1 MNSLQ
6 VFSPEFMKYFYIWMF
21 SSTILSIIFKMI
33 DLTVRMKGPLGKDG
47 GKSRVIPLS
56 QNYEAIS
63 YIIILPIK
71 VFFSIIFFA
80 VCFFVKFIMGVLFCS
95 LKWLVSNFIF
105 LIFLTAGIIGN
116 WFVVQ
121 LELSAMGWMA
131 TVKLIG
137 ALFIV
142 FVESIG
148 TVAYGKVIKKSLQNK
163 SKELKLV
170 LISLVGVYAVDFL
183 MGVNLVYFQ
192 IKNYGRASGF
202 MSRLA
207 YVAPLI
213 TVLAP
218 LISSTLAGFFGPNKV
233 EFNLD
238 FKFGNTENFS
248 KDMRKIEEDLSQA
261 MKAFF
266 ILIIALI
273 FFPYTIF
280 SFIEKCFLHIKKWWE
295 Q

>member
-1 MNSLQ
+1 
-6 VFSPEFMKYFYIWMF
+6 
-21 SSTILSIIFKMI
+21 
-33 DLTVRMKGPLGKDG
+33 
-47 GKSRVIPLS
+47 
-56 QNYEAIS
+56 
-63 YIIILPIK
+63 
-71 VFFSIIFFA
+71 
-80 VCFFVKFIMGVLFCS
+80 
-95 LKWLVSNFIF
+95 
-105 LIFLTAGIIGN
+105 
-116 WFVVQ
+116 
-121 LELSAMGWMA
+121 
-131 TVKLIG
+131 
-137 ALFIV
+137 
-142 FVESIG
+142 
-148 TVAYGKVIKKSLQNK
+148 
-163 SKELKLV
+163 
-170 LISLVGVYAVDFL
+170 
-183 MGVNLVYFQ
+183 
-192 IKNYGRASGF
+192 

-218 LISSTLAGFFGPNKV
+218 LIFSTLAGFFGPNKV